1 MHDEEPLIW
10 THGAHCEAW
19 DLREGTVDGL
29 TNNRRARHPQASHTY
44 KAMVGEADTWTV
56 GSGRPCRLQ
65 YGRLRLSPYSS

>member
-29 TNNRRARHPQASHTY
+29 TNNRRARHPQASTLQGY
-44 KAMVGEADTWTV
+44 GEADTWT
-56 GSGRPCRLQ
+56 GIWCRPVPATKLDKA
-65 YGRLRLSPYSS
+65 